1 MLRPPPGTA
10 ESDKPRAPAPQVKR
24 YWPGRAPDWV
34 KPDEEAADD
43 EALGEQADVQQVRE
57 S

>member
-34 KPDEEAADD
+34 KPEDVAPDEEAVAEEAD
-43 EALGEQADVQQVRE
+43 AQQV
-57 S
+57 